1 LVCGAPRYRDSQMTR
16 YALHLSV
23 EPGTLSEKV
32 DVTKYLQTF

>member
-1 LVCGAPRYRDSQMTR
+1 MSR

-23 EPGTLSEKV
+23 ETGTLSEKV